1 MDSYFLSQNFVR
13 CKSDSNVYFLKKID
27 SLLIIV
33 LYVDDLLIM
42 GSSTSVITN
51 IKTALHKQFSMTD
64 MGLLNFFL
72 RLEIHQRDSSIT
84 ISQPKYARDLL
95 ECCKAHPSICPG
107 DNHLWDSYAA
117 NCSLNLIGFTDSDWA
132 GDTIDRKST
141 SGYVLSLGSGPIC
154 WSSKKQATIALS
166 SAEAEYRGA
175 VNATIQEIWLQH
187 FLSYLGISVHH
198 PTVIWCDNQSTLNFC
213 RDPVQRQRSKHI
225 EIHMHF
231 IRELIHDGI
240 IDLQYCPSSE

>member
-1 MDSYFLSQNFVR
+1 MQEPHELHWNAAKR
-13 CKSDSNVYFLKKID
+13 ILR
-27 SLLIIV
+27 
-33 LYVDDLLIM
+33 YVQ
-42 GSSTSVITN
+42 GTITY
-51 IKTALHKQFSMTD
+51 
-64 MGLLNFFL
+64 G
-72 RLEIHQRDSSIT
+72 IH
-84 ISQPKYARDLL
+84 
-95 ECCKAHPSICPG
+95 
-107 DNHLWDSYAA
+107 YAA

-175 VNATIQEIWLQH
+175 VNATIQAIWLQH
-187 FLSYLGISVHH
+187 FPSELGISVHH
-198 PTVIWCDNQSTLNFC
+198 PTVIWCDNQSTLKFC
-213 RDPVQRQRSKHI
+213 RDPVQRQRTKHI

-240 IDLQYCPSSE
+240 IDLQYCPSFE